1 MQESLAR
8 FIMPLLQRSN
18 NLRSAA
24 ESIDPNP
31 RHRAANDL
39 PKAHPYGWIAL

>member
-1 MQESLAR
+1 
-8 FIMPLLQRSN
+8 MPLLQRSN

-31 RHRAANDL
+31 RLRAANDL
-39 PKAHPYGWIAL
+39 PGALRHGWIAL